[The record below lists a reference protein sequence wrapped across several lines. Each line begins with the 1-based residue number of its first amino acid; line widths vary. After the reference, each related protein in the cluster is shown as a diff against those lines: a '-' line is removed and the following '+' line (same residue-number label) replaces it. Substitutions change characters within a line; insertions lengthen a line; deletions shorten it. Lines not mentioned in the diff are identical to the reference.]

1 LLKAGLSRAA
11 NPGVKILYFLLSVPP
26 YAQVY
31 DKLHSLAVPASIL
44 EIPFLKKD
52 QAPKDG

>member
-11 NPGVKILYFLLSVPP
+11 NPGIKILYFLLSVPP